1 MKKLILILFLSFG
14 LIGCSAIDY
23 SELSSPVSPSDTQI
37 ERIVSLGLSHSDSL
51 LEANKLMDP
60 ILVAKVV
67 KELEDRK
74 VKADEA
80 QIEEGIVAEYA
91 KKIIILENNSKF
103 IGPEINERRKVGLM
117 LESDYEDY
125 YLKGQKDIGNGSIS
139 HQLYLSLKYNADK
152 LRNYNSASFCDKW
165 QDCTSGEIIVIS
177 KIQSAAE
184 SCSGSNCQYREIFE
198 LEFNNDKLKS
208 FMNNGLSFVISSK
221 RNSNKITIPSSYIK
235 GYLEIAK

>member
-1 MKKLILILFLSFG
+1 MKKLILILLLSSG

-37 ERIVSLGLSHSDSL
+37 ERIISLGLSHSDSL

-60 ILVAKVV
+60 DLVAIVV
-67 KELEDRK
+67 KELENRK

-91 KKIIILENNSKF
+91 EKIIILENNSKF

-125 YLKGQKDIGNGSIS
+125 YLKGQKDLGNGSIS

-152 LRNYNSASFCDKW
+152 LRNYNSANFCDKW
-165 QDCTSGEIIVIS
+165 QDCSSGKKIVVAN
-177 KIQSAAE
+177 IQSGAD
-184 SCSGSNCQYREIFE
+184 SCSGSNCEYREIFE
-198 LEFNNDKLKS
+198 LEFTDEVLKS
-208 FMNNGLSFVISSK
+208 YMNDGLSFVITSK
-221 RNSNKITIPSSYIK
+221 RNSNKITIPANYIK
-235 GYLEIAK
+235 GYLRVSN

>member
-1 MKKLILILFLSFG
+1 MKKTIFILFLSIG

-37 ERIVSLGLSHSDSL
+37 ERILALELSHSDSL

-60 ILVAKVV
+60 SLVAKVV

-80 QIEEGIVAEYA
+80 QIEEKIVAEYA
-91 KKIIILENNSKF
+91 EKIIILENNSKF

-125 YLKGQKDIGNGSIS
+125 YLKGQKDLGNGSIS

-152 LRNYNSASFCDKW
+152 LRNYNSANFCDKW
-165 QDCTSGEIIVIS
+165 QDCSSGKKIKEGNSYNSLNNSDFLTVAQLKKLIKNYKS
-177 KIQSAAE
+177 K
-184 SCSGSNCQYREIFE
+184 
-198 LEFNNDKLKS
+198 L
-208 FMNNGLSFVISSK
+208 
-221 RNSNKITIPSSYIK
+221 
-235 GYLEIAK
+235 